1 MQAPAIDDHV
11 STKLY
16 AWYTFVS
23 VWEPPGEGF
32 EGICAECV
40 ESALACTIDIAAWPH
55 DVIHVLVE
63 SLRSAIRDVEDSY
76 CEEYQW
82 DCGAAPQVARA
93 AVADALARYAPDIRD
108 VLEQCLSDRLEKW
121 ATAEV
126 ECVDWEIRRP
136 AAS

>member
-23 VWEPPGEGF
+23 AWEPPGTPSS
-32 EGICAECV
+32 GICEECAA
-40 ESALACTIDIAAWPH
+40 SAVSCVIDIAAWPH
-55 DVIHVLVE
+55 DVVHALVQ
-63 SLRSAIRDVEDSY
+63 SLQSAVRDVEDSY

-82 DCGAAPQVARA
+82 DCAAAPQVAQA
-93 AVADALARYAPDIRD
+93 AVADALARHAPDIRD
-108 VLEQCLSDRLEKW
+108 VLEQCLSDKLDAW
-121 ATAEV
+121 TAAELR
-126 ECVDWEIRRP
+126 VDEWELRRP